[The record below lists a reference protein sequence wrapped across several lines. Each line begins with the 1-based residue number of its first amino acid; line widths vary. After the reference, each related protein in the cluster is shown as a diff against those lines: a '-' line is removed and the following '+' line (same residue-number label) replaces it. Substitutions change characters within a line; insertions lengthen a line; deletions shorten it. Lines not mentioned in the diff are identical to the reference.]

1 MITSGHLLGYAV
13 ASFVLIVIPGPSVL
27 FVVGRALSY
36 GRRTALATVCGN
48 AAGNYV
54 VAACLAFGIGALVR
68 RSQAVFTV
76 LKLAGALYL
85 VWLGIQAIRRR
96 KTLATDFAGEG
107 SPAVITGRQ
116 AARQGFTVG
125 VTNPKA
131 LILFGAILPQFVDR
145 AAGDIRGQMLLLSLV
160 SIAIGLTS
168 DSLWGITASSVRTW
182 FASSERRFE
191 LVGGA
196 GGLAMIGVGL
206 TVAVTGRTS

>member
-1 MITSGHLLGYAV
+1 VVSSDHLLGYAL

-27 FVVGRALSY
+27 FVVGRALAY

-54 VAACLAFGIGALVR
+54 VAACVAFGIGTLVE
-68 RSQAVFTV
+68 RSVAVFTV
-76 LKLAGALYL
+76 VKLAGALYL

-96 KTLATDFAGEG
+96 KALASAFAGVTEARG
-107 SPAVITGRQ
+107 DRR
-116 AARQGFTVG
+116 AAREGFLVG

-131 LILFGAILPQFVDR
+131 LILFGAVLPQFVDR
-145 AAGDIRGQMLLLSLV
+145 AAGHVPVQMLLLSLV
-160 SIAIGLTS
+160 SIAIGLVS
-168 DSLWGITASSVRTW
+168 DSSWGVAASFVRSW
-182 FASSERRFE
+182 FARSDRRFE

-206 TVAVTGRTS
+206 TVAVTGRQG

>member
-1 MITSGHLLGYAV
+1 VISSDHLLGYAL

-27 FVVGRALSY
+27 FVVGRALAY

-54 VAACLAFGIGALVR
+54 VAACVAFGIGTLVE
-68 RSQAVFTV
+68 RSVAVFTV
-76 LKLAGALYL
+76 VKLAGALYL

-96 KTLATDFAGEG
+96 KALASAFAGVTEARG
-107 SPAVITGRQ
+107 DRR
-116 AARQGFTVG
+116 AAREGFLVG

-131 LILFGAILPQFVDR
+131 LILFGAVLPQFVDR
-145 AAGDIRGQMLLLSLV
+145 AAGHVPVQMLLLSLV
-160 SIAIGLTS
+160 SIAIGLVS
-168 DSLWGITASSVRTW
+168 DSSWGVAASFVRSW
-182 FASSERRFE
+182 FARSDRRFE

-206 TVAVTGRTS
+206 TVAVTGRQG

>member
-1 MITSGHLLGYAV
+1 MVSSGHLLGFAL
-13 ASFVLIVIPGPSVL
+13 ASLVLIVIPGPSVL
-27 FVVGRALSY
+27 FIVGRALSY

-54 VAACLAFGIGALVR
+54 AAVWIAFGIGTLVE
-68 RSQAVFTV
+68 RSMTLFAA

-96 KTLATDFAGEG
+96 KTLATAFAGEG
-107 SPAVITGRQ
+107 NQVVITGRR
-116 AARQGFTVG
+116 AVRQGFIVG

-131 LILFGAILPQFVDR
+131 LILFGAVLPQFVDR
-145 AAGDIRGQMLLLSLV
+145 AAGDAPAQMLLLSLV

-206 TVAVTGRTS
+206 AVAVTGRTN

>member
-1 MITSGHLLGYAV
+1 VISSDHLLGYAL

-27 FVVGRALSY
+27 FVVGRALAY

-54 VAACLAFGIGALVR
+54 VAACVAFGIGTLVE
-68 RSQAVFTV
+68 RSVAVFTV
-76 LKLAGALYL
+76 VKLAGALYL

-96 KTLATDFAGEG
+96 KALASAFAGVTEARG
-107 SPAVITGRQ
+107 DRR
-116 AARQGFTVG
+116 AAREGFLVG

-131 LILFGAILPQFVDR
+131 LILFGAVLPQFVDR
-145 AAGDIRGQMLLLSLV
+145 AAGHVPVQMLLLSLV
-160 SIAIGLTS
+160 SIAVGLVS
-168 DSLWGITASSVRTW
+168 DSSWGVAASFVRSW
-182 FASSERRFE
+182 FARSDRRFE

-206 TVAVTGRTS
+206 TVAVTGRQG